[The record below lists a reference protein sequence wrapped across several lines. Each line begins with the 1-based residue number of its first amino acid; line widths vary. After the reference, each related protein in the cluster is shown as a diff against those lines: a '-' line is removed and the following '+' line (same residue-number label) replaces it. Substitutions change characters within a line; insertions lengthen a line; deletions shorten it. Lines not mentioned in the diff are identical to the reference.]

1 MAFPGKTKKG
11 HTNQK
16 EEVMIKGIS
25 LSETQEVELDQDKDE
40 PRTKWVLGVIPSGVV
55 ADIKDRITIFESD
68 REVAPDARSTM
79 ARTKLQ
85 MNASD
90 VEYVRFGLKGF
101 SNFLGSDGKPVSF
114 ASEPRFVAGKN
125 MIVVQ
130 ESILDIIPF
139 PVIGELADKIRKLN
153 RMNLTETKN

>member
-1 MAFPGKTKKG
+1 
-11 HTNQK
+11 
-16 EEVMIKGIS
+16 
-25 LSETQEVELDQDKDE
+25 
-40 PRTKWVLGVIPSGVV
+40 
-55 ADIKDRITIFESD
+55 
-68 REVAPDARSTM
+68 
-79 ARTKLQ
+79 